1 MNIIKT
7 ILCAIIFT
15 STCLAQPITLPWN
28 IVIYM
33 EATGGHL
40 YQAAFKNLNEMAHN
54 APDDAHIFA
63 FLHTQGSTGWLY
75 HITKNNF
82 HKIAEIMCD
91 DSQVT
96 TLIDVM
102 TITTQQGPAIRYGL
116 IFWDHGYGIL
126 NPVYNEQENEH
137 VIPYDGPYNDD
148 NIIKRSQNKL
158 RQYYRGICVSNK
170 HNFLSNEDMI
180 YALDIICKN
189 LLNGKK
195 LAFCGMDIC
204 YGAMFEHAYQLY
216 NYTDYLIAS
225 QDVEKLDGWP
235 YDTVLQIISDTP
247 NTPTKEIAIHTVNAF
262 NQYYQEYTEQITY
275 TLSALDLNYTQKL
288 KNNIDTV
295 SNMLISMLIENIH
308 VKKMLKQLRKQC
320 KTFCDAPMYCDL
332 YQWYSK
338 LLDAFDKCSGIDK
351 QSDLNILFR
360 QTLLDGLELMS
371 AMTVARCN
379 DSESTH
385 AHGCSIYFPQF
396 AVNESY
402 ITSLFAQESSWV
414 QFLEQFLA

>member
-1 MNIIKT
+1 
-7 ILCAIIFT
+7 
-15 STCLAQPITLPWN
+15 
-28 IVIYM
+28 M

-63 FLHTQGSTGWLY
+63 FLHTQGNAGWLY
-75 HITKNNF
+75 HITRNNF
-82 HKIAEIMCD
+82 HKIADIVCD

-116 IFWDHGYGIL
+116 IFWNHGYGIL

-137 VIPYDGPYNDD
+137 IIPYDGPYNDD
-148 NIIKRSQNKL
+148 NIIKRYQNNLHK
-158 RQYYRGICVSNK
+158 YHRGICVTHK
-170 HNFLSNEDMI
+170 HNFLSNGDMI
-180 YALDIICKN
+180 YALDIIFNN

-204 YGAMFEHAYQLY
+204 YGAMLEHAYQLCD
-216 NYTDYLIAS
+216 YTDYLIAS

-235 YDTVLQIISDTP
+235 YDTVLQIINDTP
-247 NTPTKEIAIHTVNAF
+247 NTSTKEIAIHTVKAF
-262 NQYYQEYTEQITY
+262 NQYYQEYTEENTY
-275 TLSALDLNYTQKL
+275 TLSALDLHYTQQL
-288 KNNIDTV
+288 KRNIDAIAGILTLMMT
-295 SNMLISMLIENIH
+295 NNDH
-308 VKKMLKQLRKQC
+308 VKKILKQLRTQC
-320 KTFCDAPMYCDL
+320 KAFCDAPMYCDL
-332 YQWYSK
+332 YQWYSL
-338 LLDAFDKCSGIDK
+338 LLDAFDKCNGIDK
-351 QSDLNILFR
+351 QSDLNIVFR
-360 QTLLDGLELMS
+360 QLLHNGLELMS

-379 DSESTH
+379 GSASTH